1 MRWLEYVGKDLQ
13 DMKFKKW
20 QQKTVDREE
29 WAFVIEEAKALRNT

>member
-1 MRWLEYVGKDLQ
+1 LRWLEYVGKDLQ
-13 DMKFKKW
+13 EMKFKKW

>member
-13 DMKFKKW
+13 EMKFKKW